1 MEQTEVKK
9 NLLIIK
15 SHPQSLGPVEGFLL
29 NREWKVKSTSNLKEA
44 LAYLVQNQPQFV
56 MISIDHPNKKV
67 RNLPK
72 VLSQALPVC
81 VIAFAESS
89 TSASIKNLSDCAAG
103 YAIFHPVTGPAV
115 ERMVNKY
122 YKDLQTNPT
131 AFSNRGDWN
140 QEGKGGS
147 GVIAIK
153 GEGSLGTSEAAQNFL
168 ASLMAID
175 GGTMATG
182 NAAGMMSGQSGGGNS
197 ATMTSGQSAS
207 AMNPSS
213 AQSSSSGNP
222 SSSSQGSSST
232 NPSLA
237 SAQGSSSSNPLS
249 PDYQGPA
256 LADSL
261 SGDLP
266 SPNARKTDGGWAP
279 LEVNKKNPQNRRSHD
294 GDSKSSTRGED
305 SLISKGV
312 RDAMEKACIQVP
324 DPQVVEIEQASH
336 VACILVESSR
346 FSGYLIA
353 ATAKDQIIDRTFVE
367 KIRSRLFR
375 FLRDNGEQIE
385 DNESMP
391 MKLKQVPFMDWAL
404 ECADFL
410 RKSIHEG
417 NEVALAFFPRPDLR
431 AEILDSADSE
441 MAAVNIQE
449 LAADTAV
456 EFNVYIHLP
465 RNNRYVLYTPCGG
478 IFFHAQKERL
488 LSQGVSHLHV
498 LRMELSGFDKYRA
511 QNFLNDKI
519 EEFEAKAQEK
529 VTA

>member
-122 YKDLQTNPT
+122 YKDLQTNPS
-131 AFSNRGDWN
+131 AFSNRGEWN
-140 QEGKGGS
+140 QVGKGGA

-153 GEGSLGTSEAAQNFL
+153 GEGNLGTSEAAQNFL
-168 ASLMAID
+168 ASLMSID

-182 NAAGMMSGQSGGGNS
+182 NASGMLNGQSGNEDS
-197 ATMTSGQSAS
+197 ATMMSSQATSAS
-207 AMNPSS
+207 AMNPSFAQGSTS
-213 AQSSSSGNP
+213 ANP
-222 SSSSQGSSST
+222 SSTS
-232 NPSLA
+232 
-237 SAQGSSSSNPLS
+237 QGSSSSNPLS
-249 PDYQGPA
+249 PDYRGPTI
-256 LADSL
+256 ADSL

-266 SPNARKTDGGWAP
+266 SANARKTDGGWAP

-294 GDSKSSTRGED
+294 DDSKSSTRGED
-305 SLISKGV
+305 SLILKGV
-312 RDAMEKACIQVP
+312 RDAMEKACIQLP
-324 DPQVVEIEQASH
+324 DPQVVELEQASH

-353 ATAKDQIIDRTFVE
+353 ATAKDQVIDRTFVE

-417 NEVALAFFPRPDLR
+417 NEVALAFFPRSDLR

-449 LAADTAV
+449 LAADTTV
-456 EFNVYIHLP
+456 EFNIYIHLP

-478 IFFHAQKERL
+478 IFFNAQKERL
-488 LSQGVSHLHV
+488 VSQGVSHLHV

-511 QNFLNDKI
+511 QNFLNGKI
-519 EEFEAKAQEK
+519 EEFEAKVQEK
-529 VTA
+529 VIA

>member
-15 SHPQSLGPVEGFLL
+15 SHPHSLGPVEGFLL
-29 NREWKVKSTSNLKEA
+29 NREWKIKSTSNLKEA

-89 TSASIKNLSDCAAG
+89 TSASIKNLSDCASG

-122 YKDLQTNPT
+122 YKDLQTNPS
-131 AFSNRGDWN
+131 AFSSRGEWN
-140 QEGKGGS
+140 QDGKNAS
-147 GVIAIK
+147 GMIAIK
-153 GEGSLGTSEAAQNFL
+153 GEGGLGTSEAAQNFL

-182 NAAGMMSGQSGGGNS
+182 NTSGMMHSQSEGVGSTEMAS
-197 ATMTSGQSAS
+197 AQSAS
-207 AMNPSS
+207 GTNHTST
-213 AQSSSSGNP
+213 QDSSSETSMNSLSP
-222 SSSSQGSSST
+222 QGSSSMD
-232 NPSLA
+232 PS
-237 SAQGSSSSNPLS
+237 SAHGTSSSNPLS

-256 LADSL
+256 ITDSL
-261 SGDLP
+261 SGELT
-266 SPNARKTDGGWAP
+266 SAKARKTDGGWAP
-279 LEVNKKNPQNRRSHD
+279 LEVHKKTPQHRYSND
-294 GDSKSSTRGED
+294 DEKNSSLKTED
-305 SLISKGV
+305 SLIFKGV
-312 RDAMEKACIQVP
+312 RDAMEKACIQFP
-324 DPQVVEIEQASH
+324 DPQVVEMEQASH

-346 FSGYLIA
+346 FSGYLVA
-353 ATAKDQIIDRTFVE
+353 ATAKDQIIDRAFVE

-375 FLRDNGEQIE
+375 FLRDNGEKIE

-391 MKLKQVPFMDWAL
+391 IKLKQVPFMTWAL

-417 NEVALAFFPRPDLR
+417 HEVALAFFPRPNLR
-431 AEILDSADSE
+431 AEIIDSADSE

-449 LAADTAV
+449 LVADAVV

-478 IFFHAQKERL
+478 IFFNAQKERL
-488 LSQGVSHLHV
+488 VSQGVSHLHV
-498 LRMELSGFDKYRA
+498 LRMELSGLDKYRA
-511 QNFLNDKI
+511 QNFLNNTI
-519 EEFEAKAQEK
+519 EEFEAKAPDK

>member
-15 SHPQSLGPVEGFLL
+15 SHPQGLGPVEGFLL
-29 NREWKVKSTSNLKEA
+29 NREWNIKSTSNLKEA

-89 TSASIKNLSDCAAG
+89 TSASIKNLSDSATG

-122 YKDLQTNPT
+122 YKDLQTNPS
-131 AFSNRGDWN
+131 AFNNRGEWN
-140 QEGKGGS
+140 QDGKTAG

-153 GEGSLGTSEAAQNFL
+153 GEGGLGTSEATQNFL
-168 ASLMAID
+168 ASLMAME
-175 GGTMATG
+175 GGTMTTG
-182 NAAGMMSGQSGGGNS
+182 LSSGMLNGQSGEGNS
-197 ATMTSGQSAS
+197 TEMTSGQS
-207 AMNPSS
+207 
-213 AQSSSSGNP
+213 
-222 SSSSQGSSST
+222 SST
-232 NPSLA
+232 DSDANHS
-237 SAQGSSSSNPLS
+237 SSSSNPLS

-256 LADSL
+256 IEDSL
-261 SGDLP
+261 PIDLP
-266 SPNARKTDGGWAP
+266 SAKSRKTDGGWTP
-279 LEVNKKNPQNRRSHD
+279 LEVNKRSPQNRTSSD
-294 GDSKSSTRGED
+294 NDTTSSTKTED
-305 SLISKGV
+305 SLIFKGV
-312 RDAMEKACIQVP
+312 REAMDKACIHHPDSQVT
-324 DPQVVEIEQASH
+324 EIKEASH

-353 ATAKDQIIDRTFVE
+353 ATAKNQSIDQTFIE
-367 KIRSRLFR
+367 KVRSRLFR
-375 FLRDNGEQIE
+375 FLRENGEQIE

-391 MKLKQVPFMDWAL
+391 VKLKQVPFMDWAL

-410 RKSIHEG
+410 RKSIHDG

-431 AEILDSADSE
+431 AEILDSEDNE
-441 MAAVNIQE
+441 MAAINIHE
-449 LAADTAV
+449 FVADTAV

-478 IFFHAQKERL
+478 TFFNAQKERL
-488 LSQGVSHLHV
+488 VSQGVSHLHV
-498 LRMELSGFDKYRA
+498 LRIELSGFDKYRV

-519 EEFEAKAQEK
+519 EEFEAKAQDK
-529 VTA
+529 VAA